1 MLLLL
6 ALLLFFWP
14 AHAHEHFQVLRD
26 ARMQVTVGTSPAASR
41 DVTLPY
47 HWDRLHRGK
56 AGVADFELAFKLDQ
70 PLGQTYALYLPRVG
84 NAYAIWLNGHM
95 LQRKGDLTHING
107 SDFAKGPR
115 FVEFPVSLLRPDNL
129 IRVQLRADVGRRGGV
144 GPITVGPEPLVRPIY
159 AKDFAW
165 RITGSNVVV
174 IANLFVGLIALSLWW
189 TQVERTLDGQAR
201 RDPLYL
207 FAGLAELSWSVRV
220 ADTVIENPPLS
231 WPWWAML
238 TVVVMTAWVSSMML
252 FCIEVTAWRAR
263 TEVRWLRRWLATLM
277 GSALV
282 GGYLATQ
289 SGLPAL
295 LTAQYLALGLTA
307 IGFLVVFMISTRAAT
322 LSQKLV
328 AIALLVNVVVG
339 LRDLVV
345 FRMTDS
351 YGGNTLMRYS
361 SLLFGLTLGYIVLAR
376 LRTATRQASDLVRN
390 MEARVT
396 RKEQE
401 LQQIY
406 PRLEELARA
415 QERSTERS
423 RILRDMHD
431 GVGSHISTAIRQL
444 QSGRASHD
452 DILHT
457 LRDSLDHLKLSID
470 AIHVPHGDVGTLLAN
485 IRYRLEPRMQACG
498 IVLQWDVEEI
508 APIARLDAS
517 AMGHLQFMV
526 YEAFSNVLQHAQ
538 ATMMRVAANPI
549 SGSPGSLHLQIID
562 NGIGYDTRAP
572 ARNGLQ
578 SLHQRAKTIG
588 VMLRLASEPGH
599 SVVEITV
606 N

>member
-1 MLLLL
+1 
-6 ALLLFFWP
+6 
-14 AHAHEHFQVLRD
+14 
-26 ARMQVTVGTSPAASR
+26 
-41 DVTLPY
+41 
-47 HWDRLHRGK
+47 
-56 AGVADFELAFKLDQ
+56 VA
-70 PLGQTYALYLPRVG
+70 
-84 NAYAIWLNGHM
+84 
-95 LQRKGDLTHING
+95 
-107 SDFAKGPR
+107 
-115 FVEFPVSLLRPDNL
+115 
-129 IRVQLRADVGRRGGV
+129 
-144 GPITVGPEPLVRPIY
+144 
-159 AKDFAW
+159 
-165 RITGSNVVV
+165 
-174 IANLFVGLIALSLWW
+174 
-189 TQVERTLDGQAR
+189 
-201 RDPLYL
+201 
-207 FAGLAELSWSVRV
+207 
-220 ADTVIENPPLS
+220 
-231 WPWWAML
+231 
-238 TVVVMTAWVSSMML
+238 
-252 FCIEVTAWRAR
+252 
-263 TEVRWLRRWLATLM
+263 
-277 GSALV
+277 
-282 GGYLATQ
+282 
-289 SGLPAL
+289 
-295 LTAQYLALGLTA
+295 
-307 IGFLVVFMISTRAAT
+307 
-322 LSQKLV
+322 
-328 AIALLVNVVVG
+328 VG

-345 FRMTDS
+345 FRMTDN
-351 YGGNTLMRYS
+351 YGGNTLLRYS
-361 SLLFGLTLGYIVLAR
+361 SLLFGLALGYIVLAR
-376 LRTATRQASDLVRN
+376 LRTATTQASDLVRN

-485 IRYRLEPRMQACG
+485 IRYRLEPRIQACG

-517 AMGHLQFMV
+517 AMGQLQFMV

-549 SGSPGSLHLQIID
+549 SGHPGSLHLQIID

-588 VMLRLASEPGH
+588 VTLRLTSEPGH